1 MEGVERIVRAAYDLG
16 ALGAN
21 HEGAPLYV
29 ARGWRQW
36 QGEAWALT
44 PTGPVRTE
52 SNDYDV
58 YVLEVREPLDL
69 HERLTCDWR
78 EGDVW

>member
-1 MEGVERIVRAAYDLG
+1 MGSRRR
-16 ALGAN
+16 
-21 HEGAPLYV
+21 
-29 ARGWRQW
+29 RGRC
-36 QGEAWALT
+36 
-44 PTGPVRTE
+44 GPRVRT
-52 SNDYDV
+52 DDV